1 MSININLEI
10 EKLTTQYNN
19 ALKSL
24 AQQLTNNINIIN
36 KYRVSNSIKNMMIN
50 NLRITYNN
58 NVARLTKEYNM
69 KKQQLQNMNTNNKYA
84 LLVGINYRGTPY
96 ELYGCINDTT
106 NCKEMLQ
113 TKYGYNNFIVITDET
128 NKKPTRQT
136 IISELTNLLHNSRSG
151 DKLFFLFSGHGTS
164 FRDQNGDETDN
175 QDEVIVPLDL
185 NCIIDDELFNIIKN
199 NLKTNVNLFMLFDC
213 CFSGTI
219 CDLKYNHLP
228 NAFENNV
235 ELTNGNVIVIS
246 GCKDNQTSADA
257 FVSYNGK
264 DMSAGA
270 MTFSFLQSIT
280 ESPNTSLRS
289 LLENMRNILNTN
301 GFDQIPQLS
310 SGKQIDINML
320 VKDIL

>member
-69 KKQQLQNMNTNNKYA
+69 KKQQLQNTNNKTA

-136 IISELTNLLHNSRSG
+136 IISELTNLLSNSKSG

-164 FRDQNGDETDN
+164 FRDQNGDETDS

-199 NLKTNVNLFMLFDC
+199 NLKTNVSLFMLFDC

-228 NAFENNV
+228 NTFENNV

-280 ESPNTSLRS
+280 ESPNTSLKS
-289 LLENMRNILNTN
+289 LLENMRNILNAN

>member
-136 IISELTNLLHNSRSG
+136 IISELTNLLRNSRSG

-199 NLKTNVNLFMLFDC
+199 NLKTNVSLFMLFDC